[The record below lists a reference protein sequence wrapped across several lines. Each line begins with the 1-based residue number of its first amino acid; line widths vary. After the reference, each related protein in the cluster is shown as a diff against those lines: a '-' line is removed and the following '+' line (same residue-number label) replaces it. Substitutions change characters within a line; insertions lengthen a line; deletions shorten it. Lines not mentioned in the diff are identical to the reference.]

1 MSLRRK
7 HVQRM
12 RQLSSDCE
20 NIRAGGTGS
29 NLKSFEELLTFLYL
43 VFNLAPYFPYLPI
56 YLPNLNGINLLQYLA
71 IFLN

>member
-20 NIRAGGTGS
+20 DIRAGGTGS
-29 NLKSFEELLTFLYL
+29 NLKGCDELLTFLYPAH
-43 VFNLAPYFPYLPI
+43 NLAPYFPYSPI
-56 YLPNLNGINLLQYLA
+56 YLPNLNGINLLQYFGN
-71 IFLN
+71 IS